1 MQIFGPHLLIAKV
14 NISYQEPNLESSAPI
29 LTHFY
34 STVRA
39 IQQILPIVLEYPTFE
54 GDFFHVFKGKTT
66 TKSDFFLHCSLK
78 VALYYSEKNTSLP
91 PFCFKIIFLELAL
104 GRRELL

>member
-1 MQIFGPHLLIAKV
+1 MNTKQHDLINSPMIHLQIRHIIWMQIFGPHLFIAKV

-39 IQQILPIVLEYPTFE
+39 IQQILPIVLEYPTFT
-54 GDFFHVFKGKTT
+54 VN
-66 TKSDFFLHCSLK
+66 
-78 VALYYSEKNTSLP
+78 V
-91 PFCFKIIFLELAL
+91 LEQ
-104 GRRELL
+104 